1 MIFNKIKICLSA
13 VLLLIIGIIESTGQ
27 GIPRGYFAFPIYPGK
42 ANSLSGVLGDL
53 RSTHFHA
60 GIDIRT
66 QQREGLPVSA
76 SADGYVY
83 KVGVQRSGYGNVIFL
98 KHPNGYSTVYGHLQ
112 SFREDLGNYVR
123 NEQYKAQTFEIELF
137 PDSTLFPVKKGETI
151 ALSGNTGGSGGPHLH
166 FEIRDRFNNYV
177 NPLAFGFR
185 EIPDKTPPVFV
196 NLALRPMNIDSRLD
210 GQIDRKTYKPVKQA
224 DGTYKLTAPV
234 RAKGAIGIELQ
245 AHDLMPGTAFKHG
258 LYCIEVIV
266 DGEETFVFKLDSIP
280 NRPSRYYNNL
290 IDYTAHRNGEGR
302 YLKCYDPAGNDFKI
316 FRTDHFN
323 GIINIGAGEKKDVQ
337 IRIYD
342 SFNNSSL
349 LRVILEA
356 EKEGLDVIKTKNPV
370 NRAEEIWVAQTGNIL
385 KVTSTME
392 GQDLSAVFYGKDKE
406 VILEPVYFQS
416 NASVYLL
423 DLSNFSPDSVQIADR
438 VVPLFYKDLVPAG
451 KRFTYQDEFVTIQF
465 RPTSLFQS
473 LPLFVRKEFN
483 VLTVSDPA
491 IALREDIEIG
501 YVPENIPQDK
511 KYWHAYLY
519 NGNNYSF
526 TGGKWVGDSLVW
538 NTRQLGKF
546 VAMADST
553 GPVVNLLVNSP
564 TQIKARIH
572 DTLSGIDTYRL
583 MVNNE
588 WVLMQYDYKT
598 RLIWS
603 DKLDKSRPFE
613 GELLLEVTDKAG
625 NSTILQTEIGK
636 PKK

>member
-1 MIFNKIKICLSA
+1 MSIAFQV
-13 VLLLIIGIIESTGQ
+13 VLGATIVSGQ
-27 GIPRGYFAFPIYPGK
+27 EIPQGYFAFPIYPGK

-83 KVGVQRSGYGNVIFL
+83 KLGVQRSGYGNVIFL

-112 SFREDLGNYVR
+112 SFSGALGDFVR

-137 PDSTLFPVKKGETI
+137 PDSTQFPVKKGETI

-196 NLALRPMNIDSRLD
+196 NLALRPMNIESRLN
-210 GQIDRKTYKPVKQA
+210 GQIDRKTFKPIKLP
-224 DGTYKLTAPV
+224 DGTYKLAVPV
-234 RAKGAIGIELQ
+234 MAKGTIGIELQ
-245 AHDLMPGTAFKHG
+245 AHDLMPGTGFKHG
-258 LYCIEVIV
+258 LYCIEVTV
-266 DGEETFVFKLDSIP
+266 DGEEVFVFKLDSIP

-290 IDYTAHRNGEGR
+290 IDYAAHRNSEGR
-302 YLKCYDPAGNDFKI
+302 FLKCYDPEGNDFKI
-316 FRTDHFN
+316 FRTDPFN
-323 GIINIGAGEKKDVQ
+323 GLIHIEAGETKDIQ

-349 LRVILEA
+349 LKLKIEG
-356 EKEGLDVIKTKNPV
+356 EKDGMENNKTKTSDK
-370 NRAEEIWVAQTGNIL
+370 RAEEIWTAQSGNIL

-392 GQDLSAVFYGKDKE
+392 GEDLSAVFYGKEKE
-406 VILEPVYFQS
+406 IILDPVYYQS

-423 DLSNFSPDSVQIADR
+423 DLGLFSPDSVQIADR
-438 VVPLFYKDLVPAG
+438 IFPLHYKDLISAG
-451 KRFTYQDEFVTIQF
+451 KQVTYQDELAVVKFS
-465 RPTSLFQS
+465 PSSLFNS
-473 LPLFVRKEFN
+473 LPLFLKKEFGI
-483 VLTVSDPA
+483 LTVGEPY
-491 IALREDIEIG
+491 IALREPIEIS
-501 YVPENIPQDK
+501 YSPENVPQDK
-511 KYWHAYLY
+511 KFWHAYHY
-519 NGNNYSF
+519 EGNSYSF
-526 TGGKWVGDSLVW
+526 IGGKWSGDSLVFK
-538 NTRQLGKF
+538 TRQLGKF
-546 VAMADST
+546 VAIADST
-553 GPVVNLLVNSP
+553 GPVVKLLVNSP
-564 TQIKARIH
+564 AQIKARIH
-572 DTLSGIDTYRL
+572 DELSGIDSYRL
-583 MVNNE
+583 RVNNE

-603 DKLDKSRPFE
+603 DKLDKNKPFE

-625 NSTILQTEIGK
+625 NSTILQTEINK